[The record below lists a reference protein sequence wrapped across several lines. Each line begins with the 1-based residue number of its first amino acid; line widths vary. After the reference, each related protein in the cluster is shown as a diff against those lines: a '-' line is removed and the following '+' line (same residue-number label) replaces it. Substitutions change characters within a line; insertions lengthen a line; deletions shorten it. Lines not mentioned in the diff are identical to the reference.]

1 MKSRTE
7 RIGEVIKVANA
18 PVSWGVIE
26 KVAGER
32 SAYAG
37 VLDEIAETG
46 YAGTELGDW
55 GFLPTDPDLL
65 ATELAARGLE
75 LVAAWVGVA
84 YAERQAHADGEA
96 RAVAAAELLAKVAS
110 RQAVIVLGEDPSPK
124 SHRSQYA
131 GRIQPEHA
139 LSEQGWMIYA
149 EGVNRIA
156 RAVRE
161 ATGLRS
167 AFHPHTGIWIETQQ
181 ETERLLSLTDPALV
195 GLCFDTGHYRFGG
208 GDPVAALRKF
218 AERLWHV
225 HFKDQDPKVAA
236 RSRAEAWD
244 YDRSIAE
251 GIFCELG
258 RGDVDFPDALKVLR
272 EIGYAGWI
280 VVEQDVMPG
289 SGSPKVSARKS
300 RDYLQ
305 SLGI

>member
-1 MKSRTE
+1 
-7 RIGEVIKVANA
+7 VIKVANA

-26 KVAGER
+26 KVEGER
-32 SAYAG
+32 SAYAR
-37 VLDEIAETG
+37 VLDEIAEAG

-55 GFLPTDPDLL
+55 GFLPTDSDLL
-65 ATELAARGLE
+65 ATELEARGLE
-75 LVAAWVGVA
+75 LMAAWVGVA
-84 YAERQAHADGEA
+84 YADKLAHADGEA
-96 RAVAAAELLAKVAS
+96 RAVQAARLLAKVAG
-110 RQAVIVLGEDPSPK
+110 RQAVIVLGEDPSPQ

-139 LSEQGWMIYA
+139 LSGNGWEIYA

-156 RAVRE
+156 RAVKE

-167 AFHPHTGIWIETQQ
+167 AFHPHSGIWIETQE
-181 ETERLLSLTDPALV
+181 ETERLLSSTDPGLV

-208 GDPVAALRKF
+208 GDPVAALRQF
-218 AERLWHV
+218 ADRLWHV
-225 HFKDQDPKVAA
+225 HFKDQDPQVAA
-236 RSRAEAWD
+236 RSRAEQWD

-258 RGDVDFPDALKVLR
+258 RGDVDFPGALEVLQ
-272 EIGYAGWI
+272 EIGYDGWI

-289 SGSPKVSARKS
+289 SGSPKESARKS
-300 RDYLQ
+300 RDYLR